1 MLKKINSSFF
11 FVFKFK
17 YYEYDLKFLQNYK
30 IIVIDNKGG
39 LYIMID
45 KLLTLSEEEINALFD
60 SIDLSELQA
69 LMDSVNKLGELYE

>member
-1 MLKKINSSFF
+1 M
-11 FVFKFK
+11 
-17 YYEYDLKFLQNYK
+17 KFLQNYK

-60 SIDLSELQA
+60 SIDLSELHA

>member
-1 MLKKINSSFF
+1 MIKKINSSFF
-11 FVFKFK
+11 FG
-17 YYEYDLKFLQNYK
+17 LKFLQNYK

>member
-1 MLKKINSSFF
+1 MIKKINSSFF
-11 FVFKFK
+11 FGLKCK
-17 YYEYDLKFLQNYK
+17 YYEYDLKFFQNYK
-30 IIVIDNKGG
+30 IIVTDNKGG